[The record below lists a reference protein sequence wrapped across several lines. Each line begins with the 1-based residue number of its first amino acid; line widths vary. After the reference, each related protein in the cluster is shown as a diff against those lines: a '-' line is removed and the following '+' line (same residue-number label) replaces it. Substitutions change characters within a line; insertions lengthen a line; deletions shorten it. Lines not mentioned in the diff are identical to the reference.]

1 MCVCVYVRSSAVK
14 YKIYNRNGYK
24 YVNVLLMCNVINILK
39 TKYLC
44 RKLCVVDKK
53 KITKIYSFKIFKLF
67 AYSSLS
73 LIFRIN

>member
-44 RKLCVVDKK
+44 RKLCVVHKK
-53 KITKIYSFKIFKLF
+53 KSQKYIVSKFLNYSHIVRL
-67 AYSSLS
+67 A
-73 LIFRIN
+73 